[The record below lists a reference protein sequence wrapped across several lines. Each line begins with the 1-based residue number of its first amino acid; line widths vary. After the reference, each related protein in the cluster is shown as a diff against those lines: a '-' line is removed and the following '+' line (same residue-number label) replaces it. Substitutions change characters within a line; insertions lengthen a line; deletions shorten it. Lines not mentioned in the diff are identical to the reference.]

1 MKIRTRNKARLS
13 KHLKIRTKISGT
25 KEMPRLSVFKSHKH
39 FEAQLINDDEGK
51 TIASVSSRSMKLPY
65 GGNKEAAEKVGTE
78 MGKKIKTLKVKQI
91 VFDRSGYIYHG
102 RVAAFADAVRKEGVK
117 F

>member
-1 MKIRTRNKARLS
+1 MRSRNKARLA

-25 KEMPRLSVFKSHKH
+25 KDVPRLSVFKSYKH
-39 FEAQLINDDEGK
+39 FEAQLINDKEGK
-51 TIASVSSRSMKLPY
+51 TLASVSSRSMKMKY
-65 GGNKEAAEKVGTE
+65 AGNKASATLVGAE
-78 MGKKIKTLKVKQI
+78 MGKKIKNLKIKNI

>member
-1 MKIRTRNKARLS
+1 MKIKTRNKARLS
-13 KHLKIRTKISGT
+13 KHLKIRTKINGT
-25 KEMPRLSVFKSHKH
+25 KDIPRLSVFKSHKN

-51 TIASVSSRSMKLPY
+51 TIVSVSSRSMKLSY
-65 GGNKEAAEKVGTE
+65 GGNKKAAEQVGTE
-78 MGKKIKTLKVKQI
+78 MGKKIKNLKIEKI

-102 RVAAFADAVRKEGVK
+102 RVAVFAEAVRKEGVK

>member
-1 MKIRTRNKARLS
+1 MKSRNKKRLS

-25 KEMPRLSVFKSHKH
+25 KDIPRLSVFKSDRH
-39 FEAQLINDDEGK
+39 FEAQLVNDDEG
-51 TIASVSSRSMKLPY
+51 TTMASISSRTMKMKY
-65 GGNKEAAEKVGTE
+65 AGNIDSATLVGTA
-78 MGKKIKTLKVKQI
+78 MGKKIVALKIKKL

-102 RVAAFADAVRKEGVK
+102 RVAAFADAIRKEGVK